1 MQSAYQSQPEPWL
14 ETAQDHFDQLHT
26 PAHGT
31 TLLWEREGPGR
42 RWTKLT
48 PDNLGV
54 AQILASQNGG
64 PERFIGVNE
73 FHSWRVVAQL
83 KSLRALYVDIDG
95 CTDLNWCLEGVA
107 NAQLPTPTLAVYSGR
122 GIHLYWVIDPVGSK
136 ALPVWQRLQNEVGK
150 RLVAQGIP
158 VDPAAKDSAR
168 MLRLIGSKHGN
179 GELVR
184 GRVLKPWKW
193 TLHGLAD
200 EILGF
205 REASTAS
212 VHDLGAARVRKSR
225 SIPRSASSSIYSRWH
240 LVYKDL
246 QTIAEHHFLG
256 GIPEGHRE
264 RWLFLYGVALSW
276 FAEPATLATELQGIV
291 RQATP
296 NLSASDV
303 AKALAPNL
311 TRAEAARA
319 GETITY
325 AGIEVDPRY
334 RFKRETLYTWLQP
347 VIPDSLLPELRA
359 IIPNALAEKRK
370 GERDA
375 SRSEDHYTGTGV
387 KASNEMRRAEARI
400 LVAQGMSI
408 AAVAR
413 QVGVAYATAF
423 GWVKKE

>member
-1 MQSAYQSQPEPWL
+1 MQPAYQSQPEPWL
-14 ETAQDHFDQLHT
+14 ETTQSHYDQLHQ

-31 TLLWEREGPGR
+31 AIVWERRASEKQ
-42 RWTKLT
+42 WTKLR

-54 AQILASQNGG
+54 AQLLASHTGG
-64 PERFIGVNE
+64 TDRFLSVNE
-73 FHSWRVVAQL
+73 FHNWRVVAQL

-95 CTDLNWCLEGVA
+95 CTDIRWCLEAVK
-107 NAQLPTPTLAVYSGR
+107 NATLPTPTLAVLSGR
-122 GIHLYWVIDPVGSK
+122 GVHLYWVMDPVPSQ
-136 ALPVWQRLQNEVGK
+136 ALPVWQRLQNELGK
-150 RLVAQGIP
+150 RLAAQGVP

-168 MLRLIGSKHGN
+168 MLRLIGSMHSN

-184 GRVLKPWKW
+184 GLVLTTWKW
-193 TLHGLAD
+193 TLHALAN

-205 REASTAS
+205 REETTAS
-212 VHDLGAARVRKSR
+212 IHDLGAARVRKSR
-225 SIPRSASSSIYSRWH
+225 SIPRAASSSIYSRWH

-246 QTIAEHHFLG
+246 QAIADHHFLG

-276 FAEPATLATELQGIV
+276 FAEPRTLATELEGIV

-311 TRAEAARA
+311 MRAEAARA
-319 GETITY
+319 GQTVTY

-334 RFKRETLYTWLQP
+334 RFKRETLYTWLRP

-370 GERDA
+370 GERDTA
-375 SRSEDHYTGTGV
+375 RYDDHYTGTGV

-400 LVAQGMSI
+400 LAAQGMTLTAI
-408 AAVAR
+408 AE
-413 QVGVAYATAF
+413 QVGVSRPAVAK
-423 GWVKKE
+423 WLKE